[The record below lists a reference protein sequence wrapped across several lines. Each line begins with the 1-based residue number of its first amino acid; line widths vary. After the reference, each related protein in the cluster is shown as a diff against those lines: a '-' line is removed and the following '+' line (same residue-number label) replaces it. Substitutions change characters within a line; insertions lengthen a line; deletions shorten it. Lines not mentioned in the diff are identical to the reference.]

1 MASEGGPT
9 GASRATLCAFFGA
22 LALLAGCTSDNFGA
36 DQLGVAACRQA
47 AAGIQDPASRAGAD
61 EACQFIRTG
70 SGRDVSRAAKRTARM
85 RCLNST
91 QQIVDPVA
99 RRAIEGFC
107 PNVN

>member
-1 MASEGGPT
+1 MSANVTTRG
-9 GASRATLCAFFGA
+9 TLCALLSA
-22 LALLAGCTSDNFGA
+22 VALLAGCSSDNIGA

-85 RCLNST
+85 RCLNAT

-99 RRAIEGFC
+99 RGAIEGFC
-107 PNVN
+107 PDVN

>member
-1 MASEGGPT
+1 MTTST
-9 GASRATLCAFFGA
+9 RSTLCALLSA
-22 LALLAGCTSDNFGA
+22 LALLAGCTSDDVGA

-85 RCLNST
+85 RCLNAT
-91 QQIVDPVA
+91 QQIVDPVS
-99 RRAIEGFC
+99 RRVIEGFC
-107 PNVN
+107 PDLS

>member
-1 MASEGGPT
+1 MT
-9 GASRATLCAFFGA
+9 IRRTLCTCLSA
-22 LALLAGCTSDNFGA
+22 LALLAGCTSDNIAA
-36 DQLGVAACRQA
+36 DRLGVAACRQA

-70 SGRDVSRAAKRTARM
+70 SGRDVSRAAKRTARR

-99 RRAIEGFC
+99 RRVIEGFC